1 MGPVRFLLEMSTKQG
16 KPFPVSSESLN
27 GTALTWREAG
37 RCPWRHVQEDVEV
50 KEDCSKKEEQSQST
64 KESRGRVALAER
76 GII

>member
-1 MGPVRFLLEMSTKQG
+1 MSTKQG

-37 RCPWRHVQEDVEV
+37 GCPWRHVPEDVEM
-50 KEDCSKKEEQSQST
+50 KEDGLKKEEQSQCPE
-64 KESRGRVALAER
+64 ESRGRVALAER